1 MNKIFVVIV
10 VVIFASLFIAVQLEL
25 RYAQCSIVF
34 GLIGA
39 VSAPFIIHKINS
51 AGTVSSLL
59 VGLAIYASFPV
70 KKFFQIDGF
79 LQEVPLTLLYF
90 GALCVV
96 GAGWKRT

>member
-10 VVIFASLFIAVQLEL
+10 VVIFTSLFIAVQLEL
-25 RYAQCSIVF
+25 RYSQCSIVF
-34 GLIGA
+34 GLIAA
-39 VSAPFIIHKINS
+39 VSAPFAIHKINS
-51 AGTVSSLL
+51 AGTVSALL
-59 VGLAIYASFPV
+59 VGLAIYGSFPV

-90 GALCVV
+90 GALWVV